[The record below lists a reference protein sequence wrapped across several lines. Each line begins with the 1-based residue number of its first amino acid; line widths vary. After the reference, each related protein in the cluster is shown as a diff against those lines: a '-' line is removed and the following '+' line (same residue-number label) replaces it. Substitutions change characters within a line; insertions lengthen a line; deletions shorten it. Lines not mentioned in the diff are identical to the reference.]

1 MCLSVLARFFMVVN
15 DDFSEPLQ
23 DAVVEMMRIQAAPKP
38 HLDIFT
44 VDPFEYPFFRAC
56 FVEVVETVV
65 ANQRGRLTRL
75 IKFTGGDAKDLIKH
89 LVHAD
94 QDDCYDKA
102 IQMLDK
108 GYGNPHLI
116 RANLPTPTFPAV
128 LRKVPTSPT
137 PQRTQTHTSST
148 HHTHSA

>member
-1 MCLSVLARFFMVVN
+1 MASQQKRAKPTP
-15 DDFSEPLQ
+15 DLQ

-44 VDPFEYPFFRAC
+44 GDPLEYPYFRAC

-65 ANQRGRLTRL
+65 ADQQGRLTQI
-75 IKFTGGDAKDLIKH
+75 IKFNGGDAKEVIKY

-102 IQMLDK
+102 IQMLDEE
-108 GYGNPHLI
+108 YGNPHMI
-116 RANLPTPTFPAV
+116 HQSYV
-128 LRKVPTSPT
+128 K
-137 PQRTQTHTSST
+137 
-148 HHTHSA
+148 